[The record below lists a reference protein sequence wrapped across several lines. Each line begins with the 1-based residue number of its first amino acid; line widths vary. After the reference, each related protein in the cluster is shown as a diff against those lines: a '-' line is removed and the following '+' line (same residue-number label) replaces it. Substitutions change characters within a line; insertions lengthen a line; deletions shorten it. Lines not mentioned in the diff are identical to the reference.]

1 MNKAELIAAVEAKG
15 VDKKESAKAVAAVF
29 ECITEALSQK
39 TPEKVQIIGF
49 GTFEVRDRA
58 AKQGRNPKT
67 GETIQIAA
75 SKSPAFKAGKALKD
89 SVNK

>member
-15 VDKKESAKAVAAVF
+15 VDKKEAANAVKAVF
-29 ECITEALSQK
+29 ECITEALAQK
-39 TPEKVQIIGF
+39 NPEKVQLIGF
-49 GTFEVRDRA
+49 GTFEVRERA

-67 GETIQIAA
+67 GETIKIAA

>member
-1 MNKAELIAAVEAKG
+1 MNKSELIAAVEAKG
-15 VDKKESAKAVAAVF
+15 IDKKEAAKAVTAIF
-29 ECITEALSQK
+29 ESITEALSRK

-67 GETIQIAA
+67 GETIEIKA